1 MPTSVALPTS
11 HQTWNW
17 VTGSVGHLGHLSRP
31 GHRVI
36 SLTRC
41 EARVFPVFEKK
52 AQDKDIKIYIFV
64 KIRPTVIEILTFN
77 KWSSKFY
84 FPEACKRQTAIKTC
98 KPLAHCKRLSAVQHK
113 STFGV
118 HYRTGSPGQLGLRV
132 AGFPGHWVAG
142 SQNVTQFHVC
152 QPPLSSI
159 IKSRRLTFLKS
170 SVVWLLCGHAIPRWL
185 LFRGY
190 DVDVVCLVF
199 GRRLAL
205 VSHHSFAAANVHHT
219 RHAVGGWFLSKN
231 VVHANC
237 TKATRYHDIVYTLY
251 KTARNK
257 SKRRDY
263 CET

>member
-1 MPTSVALPTS
+1 MEL
-11 HQTWNW
+11 
-17 VTGSVGHLGHLSRP
+17 
-31 GHRVI
+31 GHRV
-36 SLTRC
+36 SGSFGSSFTSGSPGHQ
-41 EARVFPVFEKK
+41 FDPVWGPSFSGFRKK

-98 KPLAHCKRLSAVQHK
+98 KPLARCKRLSAVQHK

-118 HYRTGSPGQLGLRV
+118 HYRTGSPGQLGR
-132 AGFPGHWVAG
+132 WVT
-142 SQNVTQFHVC
+142 NVTQFHVC

-170 SVVWLLCGHAIPRWL
+170 SVVWLLCGHAVPRWL

-190 DVDVVCLVF
+190 AVDVVCLVF

-219 RHAVGGWFLSKN
+219 RHARRWFLSKN

-237 TKATRYHDIVYTLY
+237 TKVTRYHDIVYTLY